1 MEPTI
6 QLNPLQTAVQECR
19 DKARNIL
26 RMVKINNLLQSKFFA
41 PTELKGLESGLA
53 DHTKQL
59 ARVNYR
65 ISKLDE
71 LNPDYEDMK
80 KDEETDKIY
89 HETRVK
95 TYTES
100 VAKEKTRLEKEN
112 TRLDEE
118 IAKWESGENKVRI
131 EDVNQLAEEMIRK
144 V

>member
-41 PTELKGLESGLA
+41 PTDLKELERVLA
-53 DHTKQL
+53 DDTKQL

-71 LNPDYEDMK
+71 LNPDYEDLK
-80 KDEETDKIY
+80 KDEGDAKTYVEKQ
-89 HETRVK
+89 VK
-95 TYTES
+95 EYTES
-100 VAKEKTRLEKEN
+100 VTKEKERLEKEN

-131 EDVNQLAEEMIRK
+131 EDVNHLAEEMIRK